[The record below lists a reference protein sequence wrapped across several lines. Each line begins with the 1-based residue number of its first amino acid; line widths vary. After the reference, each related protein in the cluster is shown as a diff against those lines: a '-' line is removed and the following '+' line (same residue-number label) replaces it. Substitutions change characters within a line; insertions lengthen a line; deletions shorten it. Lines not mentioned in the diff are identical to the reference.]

1 MLRGLHSCVKLRGLR
16 TQGASEQRQVAIA
29 LNAVKALLGVER
41 AGRGPAADHFT
52 RAPAGDVAADAA
64 RAAHE
69 VLDRV
74 GGDQESSQRWRQAK
88 FQHGQSFLQPLA
100 QAGRRAG
107 LAVALQP
114 LDEGLEPA
122 AGQFGRLAGPCLGE
136 RARDVSL
143 AVLERCRH
151 SCIDGIPLVE
161 ELTTVFTFLGRCQY
175 MFGAKWASDG
185 RVGSERCPPWALCVC
200 DPLTWFSL
208 ALRVGGTCPVV
219 PGSTSS
225 AWDC

>member
-74 GGDQESSQRWRQAK
+74 GGDQESSQRWRQAI
-88 FQHGQSFLQPLA
+88 FSTVRVFSSPSP
-100 QAGRRAG
+100 RA
-107 LAVALQP
+107 
-114 LDEGLEPA
+114 
-122 AGQFGRLAGPCLGE
+122 
-136 RARDVSL
+136 S
-143 AVLERCRH
+143 
-151 SCIDGIPLVE
+151 
-161 ELTTVFTFLGRCQY
+161 
-175 MFGAKWASDG
+175 W
-185 RVGSERCPPWALCVC
+185 
-200 DPLTWFSL
+200 
-208 ALRVGGTCPVV
+208 
-219 PGSTSS
+219 
-225 AWDC
+225 